1 MELDLSL
8 LEDFEIQDKEWIDW
22 TFSHEEYENIPL
34 TFFNRF
40 NKTQIKCC
48 NLSSAPA
55 RKDEEEFMVV
65 EGNTKVTN
73 KDFISKNI
81 RMGERR
87 KNNLASTRTFTKKQ
101 RRGMRT
107 WHNQYKTK
115 FKELTVKNDWTNVK
129 TINKR
134 DLSEHVP
141 KIKSI
146 KIEEIKKK
154 GRLHKLNEKVERI
167 SWAAVG
173 FKEN

>member
-1 MELDLSL
+1 MDIDLSL
-8 LEDFEIQDKEWIDW
+8 LEDFKPQDQEWINW
-22 TFSHEEYENIPL
+22 SFNHEEYENIPL
-34 TFFNRF
+34 TYFNRF
-40 NKTQIKCC
+40 NKMQFKCC
-48 NLSSAPA
+48 DLSSVPM
-55 RKDEEEFMVV
+55 RKDEQEFTVV

-81 RMGERR
+81 KMGDRR

-115 FKELTVKNDWTNVK
+115 FKEITVKNDWTNIK

-141 KIKSI
+141 KIRKF
-146 KIEEIKKK
+146 KIE
-154 GRLHKLNEKVERI
+154 
-167 SWAAVG
+167 
-173 FKEN
+173 